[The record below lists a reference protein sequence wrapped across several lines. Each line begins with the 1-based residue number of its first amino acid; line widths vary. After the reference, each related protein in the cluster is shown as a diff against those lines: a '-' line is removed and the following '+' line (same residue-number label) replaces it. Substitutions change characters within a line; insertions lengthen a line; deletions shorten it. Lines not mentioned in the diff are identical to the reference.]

1 MPVHGV
7 AGPRLRGGGTAPLR
21 ASSAQPRVELVKK
34 ADEELGAY
42 KRAEA
47 LEQWLGGREDEG
59 RAFVASSGPAW
70 SGPVGKGA
78 ELEKGR
84 AFLSTG
90 FLPPPPLG
98 SVLLKSRPDIPKAP
112 AGKPGNR
119 RGGRRLCSRPVL
131 AKQRSPLRPTPRPQA
146 PGPCTL
152 LELPS

>member
-1 MPVHGV
+1 MPVHAV

-21 ASSAQPRVELVKK
+21 ASSAQLCVELVKK

-112 AGKPGNR
+112 AGNR
-119 RGGRRLCSRPVL
+119 EIDGEAGGSAARQFLQSNALPRAPPPSPRRLDPV
-131 AKQRSPLRPTPRPQA
+131 
-146 PGPCTL
+146 
-152 LELPS
+152 PS

>member
-1 MPVHGV
+1 MPVHAV

-21 ASSAQPRVELVKK
+21 ASSAQLCVELVKK

-90 FLPPPPLG
+90 FLPRLR
-98 SVLLKSRPDIPKAP
+98 SARSCLRADRTFLKLRQET
-112 AGKPGNR
+112 GK
-119 RGGRRLCSRPVL
+119 
-131 AKQRSPLRPTPRPQA
+131 
-146 PGPCTL
+146 
-152 LELPS
+152 